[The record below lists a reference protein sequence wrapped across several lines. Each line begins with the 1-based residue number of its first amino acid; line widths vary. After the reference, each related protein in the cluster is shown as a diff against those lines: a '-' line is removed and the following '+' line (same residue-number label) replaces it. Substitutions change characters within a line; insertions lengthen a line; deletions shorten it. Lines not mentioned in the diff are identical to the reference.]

1 MSWPTN
7 VRFFSPAGDPALG
20 DPTGVFMDTWLM
32 MALDRARADAGVPF
46 VVTSGWRSV
55 AHNAAIG
62 GAGDSAHLAGHA
74 VDGYFDGMSLLRQF
88 VHLARYTEFQ
98 GIGVY
103 PHTTPPT
110 VHVDTKIRTPGTGI
124 TVWWVRTAT
133 GTLVYAPSGEFLAE
147 LRELAAR

>member
-7 VRFFSPAGDPALG
+7 VRFFSPAGDPALN

-55 AHNAAIG
+55 AHNAAVG

-103 PHTTPPT
+103 PYTTPPT
-110 VHVDTKIRTPGTGI
+110 VHVDTKVRTLGLT
-124 TVWWVRTAT
+124 TWWVRTAT
-133 GTLVYAPSGEFLAE
+133 NGYVYAPSGEFLAE